1 MIYNEKVVFMN
12 ESNLIRFF
20 GDNPFNRILDAMV
33 DNIGGEYSKK
43 EIQELLGL
51 SKGAFF
57 NHWPKI
63 EELNLVKITKS
74 IGRTNLYTL
83 NKSSPF
89 VKDLL
94 KFEMRMI
101 EETSPKKALATA

>member
-1 MIYNEKVVFMN
+1 MD
-12 ESNLIRFF
+12 ESNLIKFF
-20 GDNPFNRILDAMV
+20 GNTPFLRIVDALI
-33 DNIGGEYSKK
+33 DGLGESYSKK
-43 EIQELLGL
+43 EIQELAEI

-57 NHWPKI
+57 KHWPKL
-63 EELNLVKITKS
+63 EELGLVKITKT

-83 NKSSPF
+83 NKNNLL

-101 EETSPKKALATA
+101 EETSPKKAKAVA